1 MFSTLESNWDQS
13 AHRGRATL
21 ASFTLQALALSLVL
35 AVSFIWV
42 ERPPQV
48 HWLQLP
54 APATFVHV
62 DSEPARGHQ
71 TSATSGNQV
80 HRGLAAPIA
89 VPRETPRIDDLN
101 ATAIVS
107 AAPVL
112 GDVVTSSST
121 ARIARGLG
129 DGIVVAI
136 PVHPSILKPLRL
148 SNLGEGSLL
157 RRVQPAYPVA
167 AREARIQGQVE
178 LRAIISKA
186 GTIENLVVLRGHPML
201 AGAAVEAVK
210 QWRYRPYLLNKEPV
224 EVETNITVN
233 FVLD

>member
-13 AHRGRATL
+13 AYRGRATL

-62 DSEPARGHQ
+62 DSEPSRGHQ
-71 TSATSGNQV
+71 TSATAGNQV
-80 HRGLAAPIA
+80 HRGVTAPIA

-101 ATAIVS
+101 TAAIVS

-112 GDVVTSSST
+112 GDVAGSSST
-121 ARIARGLG
+121 ARIAPGLG

-136 PVHPSILKPLRL
+136 PPQPSILKPLRL

-167 AREARIQGQVE
+167 AREARIHGQVE

-201 AGAAVEAVK
+201 ASAAVEAVK

-233 FVLD
+233 FVLN